1 MIPRRERVREE
12 DLSFLPF
19 FPSDSFFFL
28 FLSFLPGSLPFVVSI
43 QMTPW
48 RELTRSCLS
57 EPSVDTNVLCYSS
70 ARLLSPRHASLQ
82 RALSGSAA
90 GQEVSGGARSIDV
103 LAVRLGSNCFY
114 RIELPPDV
122 HTCSYCY
129 FLCNGSNFAR
139 VFFHNK
145 TPTRPTKRRNKS

>member
-19 FPSDSFFFL
+19 FPSDSFFFISLL
-28 FLSFLPGSLPFVVSI
+28 FPGSLPFVVSI

-57 EPSVDTNVLCYSS
+57 EPLVDTNVLCYSS
-70 ARLLSPRHASLQ
+70 ARLLSPRHASLR

-122 HTCSYCY
+122 HTCKLLLFSLQWQQ
-129 FLCNGSNFAR
+129 LCSCIF
-139 VFFHNK
+139 
-145 TPTRPTKRRNKS
+145 PQ